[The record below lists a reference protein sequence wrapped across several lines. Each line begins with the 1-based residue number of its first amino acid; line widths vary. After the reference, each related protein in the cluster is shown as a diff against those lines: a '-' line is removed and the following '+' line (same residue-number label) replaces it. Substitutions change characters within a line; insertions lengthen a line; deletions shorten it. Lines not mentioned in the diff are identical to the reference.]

1 MPLARLAGK
10 VFLAAGVGCVALL
23 ALLALVHTPWVEDAA
38 GRWALGRLQPLG
50 ITARVDRLRY
60 NLLTRHVRAEGV
72 SLAAHTT
79 PQQPFLNAGAIDV
92 ALPWSVFTGR
102 VSVDSIQLD
111 ALHVTLIRGKD
122 GSTNWPSMQG
132 GSGAAAPIAIR
143 RLVARD
149 VAVTWRDET
158 LDARAD
164 VADAQLDLSPGA
176 QGAAGRLSVA
186 RPVHLQWQGREM
198 AIQAQAELAWDGTRV
213 MIASAR
219 IESTD
224 FTVTGSGAIGIRAAK
239 PELALTLAV
248 AGSHLEWRGLSGMS
262 VNAAVRVDAQGLDAD
277 RIDLRA
283 AGGAIQARGRLAF
296 DERETSRLTADWQ
309 HLDVARLLTA
319 FAAGTHAPLAALVD
333 GHATASW
340 TTRRADAIT
349 ASIEATTSTGQPTM
363 KRLGLRGTVSAGA
376 SGGAWHAAIDQWI
389 DEALHVEGTAGGRVS
404 NTAFDQSTLT
414 GHLTAAA
421 EDRRSLWRTIE
432 KLDIV
437 PGGWPPPLDGRARAD
452 VVLSGTV
459 GGPSAAAQLAVTDW
473 RQGQVGAVS
482 LTGRATISMHDAQ
495 VSALDAQVGA
505 NTLHARG
512 SVSFDSGRLRGSAE
526 ASVPAMDQVLAASSP
541 LRPSGTLE
549 LSATIAGR
557 VTSPLVNGRA
567 SGQQLGFAG
576 QTADRLAAI
585 FHVAGQT
592 ITVER
597 LELTQLDGRL
607 AASGSYEMRTRAF
620 AATVDASNVA
630 LAPVTG
636 PDAAAPLDIG
646 ARVDAELAASG
657 TFDDPHGEGHVEVRD
672 ARWKDRQVGR
682 IAGTL
687 TLAGPHLQSSLRLPD
702 LFTTATASLALHPFG
717 AFLVDAQVVDGD
729 LAALASR
736 LAVSTEAPV
745 TGTSSLSAHVT
756 GQVDQLTRSRMTVDL
771 QRLDARVGDVPVRAT
786 RAGTASWDDRGLDA
800 GDFVFDIGRSEL
812 RISGRLGHEAGG
824 TINASLNGTL
834 ASLTDVARGLGSFD
848 PGSARPDV
856 DGQVSLAARVTG
868 TLDRPEIDATA
879 QLDDGRLR
887 VAGLPPATG
896 IALRASYAA
905 GLLELARLDG
915 SWQGAT
921 VAATGAAPIG
931 LVASR
936 LPDWFVRTAP
946 RSATAGHL
954 TARLEALT
962 PALLSPWVDAATL
975 NQLGGVS
982 SGTLT
987 LESDTPALASVN
999 GALVLDRAEL
1009 SVAGVRFDQQR
1020 PTRIEVQGDSLRIA
1034 DWEWGGE
1041 GNRVSLGGT
1050 IGLDAPR
1057 ALDVSADG
1065 SVDLRALG
1073 AFLPVIRTAGR
1084 GALHARI
1091 TGTMDAPLVDGRLD
1105 LDHGELRLASPQ
1117 FYVSDLAGSLL
1128 VTRDEITVSDV
1139 YGSANGGTLSV
1150 AGRIGYAG
1158 LQLTNGRLAFTGR
1171 GMAMALPEALKT
1183 AVDADL
1189 SLGVDQGNLSLEGD
1203 VTVLGGSYREPLS
1216 LAGGLLQALQ
1226 QPDVVVEAE
1235 SPSARDAMT
1244 LDVRITTSDDIVV
1257 DNNYAQLGLAADLRL
1272 RGTVSQP
1279 VLAGRA
1285 EAREGGRIFLG
1296 GNVYQI
1302 VGSGAV
1308 DFSNPSRIE
1317 PNLNVTALAHVKGRA
1332 GEQDHEVTLTL
1343 KGPPARLETTLTS
1356 DPPLA
1361 QSEIVSL
1368 LVTGRV
1374 QSDSGPVPA
1383 IGRDQLLAYLS
1394 GEFLGVAGRA
1404 AGLDTLR
1411 IEPGGSV
1418 RFDAGLIATET
1429 DPGSRLTFGK
1439 QVRRD
1444 VDVVF
1449 SQNLTDSGAFTWIV
1463 AYRPRRT
1470 IELRVVSDD
1479 RNDRL
1484 YDFRHDITIGGGPA
1498 PASAARAVRPR
1509 VGAVRVTGAPGP
1521 LDAELRGRVSLTAGK
1536 TFDFFRWQQD
1546 RERLERFCQE
1556 GGQLEA
1562 RVVAR
1567 RAEAGSPNAPTVDLE
1582 YDVRLGRRTIV
1593 DLSGAPQAATLRR
1606 TIEALWSRSVF
1617 DVFLIDEATR
1627 AAHEMLVADGY
1638 LRATVVASLVPRGSD
1653 ETHLVLTIEPGPRV
1667 DRRRIAFSG
1676 NQQIATERLETLVR
1690 ARGLDQTMW
1699 LDAAPLDRAV
1709 VALYRDE
1716 GFLSAA
1722 VVAAPPVFE
1731 GTTATLRVTIDE
1743 GPAFR
1748 VDRIEF
1754 TGVNSQ
1760 PLDELKTVFGLQ
1772 PGETFTRAATAQAV
1786 RALGDFYKTR
1796 GFSRVTVVMASRPD
1810 REAGTV
1816 ALAVTVSEGPREV
1829 LRDVAIE
1836 GIRRTSATLVSRE
1849 LHLDVG
1855 APVDP
1860 SALAAARQ
1868 RLYDTGVFRQVD
1880 VEAVPIAAGP
1890 EAGATPVEQPM
1901 RAQVTLDEWPPLR
1914 LRYGFQLDDQQKPA
1928 GEGAGRQLRPG
1939 VAGDLTYRNLLGR
1952 AASAGVAAR
1961 YTTDFRAARAFL
1973 TTPSLF
1979 GLPLTSNVFLSRSR
1993 EQVGSSDRPFVTDKS
2008 DVTVEQR
2015 FRTRGRLQIAYGYSF
2030 QRNHTFDVGADP
2042 NDPFAFDIAVSV
2054 ARLTAT
2060 GIRDTRDD
2068 LVDATRGQFLSATFE
2083 YGVSAL
2089 GSDLRFAKQFTEQ
2102 SYYRTLGRGLVFATA
2117 VRLGLAAGYGQDLIP
2132 SERFFAGGGSTVRGY
2147 AESALGP
2154 RDVFGDAAGGN
2165 ALLVLN
2171 EELRFPI
2178 VWRLRGVGFLDAGN
2192 VFATFGDVA
2201 FADLRVGAGFGL
2213 RVQTP
2218 FALLR
2223 IDLGTPVGRRPGEPR
2238 TRWFFSIGQMF

>member
-23 ALLALVHTPWVEDAA
+23 ALVHTVWVEDAA
-38 GRWALGRLQPLG
+38 GRWAIGRLQPLG

-72 SLAAHTT
+72 SLAALTT
-79 PQQPFLNAGAIDV
+79 PEQPFLNAGVIDV
-92 ALPWSVFTGR
+92 AMRWSPFTGQ
-102 VSVDSIQLD
+102 VSFDSIQLD
-111 ALHVTLIRGKD
+111 ALHVTLIRGRD
-122 GSTNWPSMQG
+122 GSTNWPSAQG
-132 GSGAAAPIAIR
+132 GSGAAAPIPIR
-143 RLVARD
+143 RLVAHD
-149 VAVTWRDET
+149 VAVTWRDEA
-158 LDARAD
+158 LDARVD
-164 VADAQLDLSPGA
+164 VAAVQLDLGPSA
-176 QGAAGRLSVA
+176 QGAAGRLSAA
-186 RPVHLQWQGREM
+186 RPVHLQWQGREI
-198 AIQAQAELAWDGTRV
+198 AIDAQAQLAWDGTRV
-213 MIASAR
+213 TIASAR
-219 IESTD
+219 LESTNV
-224 FTVTGSGAIGIRAAK
+224 TVTGGGAIGILTAK
-239 PELALTLAV
+239 PELALALSV
-248 AGSHLEWRGLSGMS
+248 AGSQLEWRGLSGMS

-277 RIDLRA
+277 RVDVRA
-283 AGGAIQARGRLAF
+283 AGGTIQARGRLAF

-309 HLDVARLLTA
+309 RLDIERLLTA
-319 FAAGTHAPLAALVD
+319 FSAGMHPPLAAFID

-340 TTRRADAIT
+340 TTRRADAVT
-349 ASIEATTSTGQPTM
+349 VTLEATTSTPQPATQ
-363 KRLGLRGTVSAGA
+363 RLGLRGTVSAGA
-376 SGGAWHAAIDQWI
+376 GGGAWHATIDQRI
-389 DEALHVEGTAGGRVS
+389 DEALHVEGTAAGRLS
-404 NTAFDQSTLT
+404 NTALDQSTLT

-421 EDRRSLWRTIE
+421 EGHRPLWRTIE
-432 KLDIV
+432 KLDIL
-437 PGGWPPPLDGRARAD
+437 PGDWPPPLDGQARAD

-459 GGPSAAAQLAVTDW
+459 GEPSAAARLAVTDW

-482 LTGRATISMHDAQ
+482 LTGQATISMHGAH

-512 SVSFDSGRLRGSAE
+512 SVSFDGGRLSGSAE
-526 ASVPAMDQVLAASSP
+526 ATLPAMDQILAASSP
-541 LRPSGTLE
+541 LRPSGTLQ

-557 VTSPLVNGRA
+557 VTSPLVDGRV

-585 FHVAGQT
+585 FHLAGRT
-592 ITVER
+592 ISVER
-597 LELTQLDGRL
+597 LELTQPDGRL
-607 AASGSYEMRTRAF
+607 VAGGSYDMGTRAF
-620 AATVDASNVA
+620 AADVDASNVA

-636 PDAAAPLDIG
+636 ADAAAPLDLG
-646 ARVDAELAASG
+646 ARVDAKLAASG

-672 ARWKDRQVGR
+672 ARWKDRQLGR

-687 TLAGPHLQSSLRLPD
+687 TLAGPHLLSSLRLPD
-702 LFTTATASLALHPFG
+702 LFTTATASLALRPFG
-717 AFLVDAQVVDGD
+717 AFIVDAQVVDGD

-745 TGTSSLSAHVT
+745 TGTASLNAHIT
-756 GQVDQLTRSRMTVDL
+756 GQVDQLTRSRMTGDL

-800 GDFVFDIGRSEL
+800 GDFVFEIGRSEF
-812 RISGRLGHEAGG
+812 RISGRLGREAGG

-834 ASLTDVARGLGSFD
+834 ASLADVAIGLGAFD
-848 PGSARPDV
+848 PGSARPEV
-856 DGQVSLAARVTG
+856 EGQVSLAARVAG
-868 TLDRPEIDATA
+868 TIDRPEIDATA
-879 QLDDGRLR
+879 QLDDGRVT

-905 GLLELARLDG
+905 GLLELTKLDG

-931 LVASR
+931 LFASR
-936 LPDWFVRTAP
+936 LPDWLVRAAP
-946 RSATAGHL
+946 RSASAGHL

-987 LESDTPALASVN
+987 LESDTPALASVK

-1020 PTRIEVQGDSLRIA
+1020 PTRIEVRGDSLRIA
-1034 DWEWGGE
+1034 EWEWGGE

-1057 ALDVSADG
+1057 ALDVSAEG

-1073 AFLPVIRTAGR
+1073 AFLRGIRTAGH
-1084 GALHARI
+1084 GALHARV
-1091 TGTMDAPLVDGRLD
+1091 TGTLDAPLVDGRVD
-1105 LDHGELRLASPQ
+1105 LDHGELRLASPP
-1117 FYVSDLAGSLL
+1117 FIVSELGGSL
-1128 VTRDEITVSDV
+1128 VFTRDAITVSDV
-1139 YGSANGGTLSV
+1139 YGSANGGTLSIE
-1150 AGRIGYAG
+1150 GRVGYTG
-1158 LQLTNGRLAFTGR
+1158 LQLTAGRLAFTGR
-1171 GMAMALPEALKT
+1171 GMAMAFPEALKT
-1183 AVDADL
+1183 EVDADL
-1189 SLGVDQGNLSLEGD
+1189 SLGIDGGRLSLGGD

-1226 QPDVVVEAE
+1226 QPDVVEEAE
-1235 SPSARDAMT
+1235 SPSALDAMT
-1244 LDVRITTSDDIVV
+1244 LDVRITTSDDVVV

-1302 VGSGAV
+1302 EGTGAV

-1317 PNLNVTALAHVKGRA
+1317 PDLNITALARVSGN
-1332 GEQDHEVTLTL
+1332 EITLTL
-1343 KGPPARLETTLTS
+1343 KGPPTRLETVLTS
-1356 DPPLA
+1356 PGMSTGD
-1361 QSEIVSL
+1361 IVSL

-1374 QSDSGPVPA
+1374 QSDSGTLPA

-1404 AGLDTLR
+1404 VGLDTLR

-1418 RFDAGLIATET
+1418 SFDAGLIATET

-1439 QVRRD
+1439 QVTRNI
-1444 VDVVF
+1444 DVVY

-1463 AYRPRRT
+1463 GYRPRRN

-1479 RNDRL
+1479 HNDRL

-1498 PASAARAVRPR
+1498 PKSAAPAARPR
-1509 VGAVRVTGAPGP
+1509 IGAVRVTGAPGP
-1521 LDAELRGRVSLTAGK
+1521 LEAELRGRVSLTGGK
-1536 TFDFFRWQQD
+1536 TFDFFVWQQD
-1546 RERLERFCQE
+1546 RDRLERFCQE
-1556 GGQLEA
+1556 SGHLGA
-1562 RVVAR
+1562 RVVAKR
-1567 RAEAGSPNAPTVDLE
+1567 VVAGSPDAPTVDLE
-1582 YDVRLGRRTIV
+1582 FEVRLGRRTIV
-1593 DLSGAPQAATLRR
+1593 DLPGAPQASKLRR
-1606 TIEALWSRSVF
+1606 AIEALWSRAVF
-1617 DVFLIDEATR
+1617 DAFLIDDATN
-1627 AAHEMLVADGY
+1627 AARTMLVADGY
-1638 LRATVVASLVPRGSD
+1638 LRATVAATMVLRGTD
-1653 ETHLVLTIEPGPRV
+1653 ETHLVLTIDPGPRT

-1676 NQQIATERLETLVR
+1676 NRVIATERLDALVR
-1690 ARGLDQTMW
+1690 TSGLDQSAW

-1709 VALYRDE
+1709 VALYRDA
-1716 GFLSAA
+1716 GFLSAT
-1722 VVAAPPVFE
+1722 VTSGPPVFE
-1731 GTTATLRVTIDE
+1731 ETRATLPVAIDE

-1754 TGVNSQ
+1754 AGVNSQ
-1760 PLDELKTVFGLQ
+1760 PLDELRTVFGLQ
-1772 PGETFTRAATAQAV
+1772 PGATLTRAATAQAV
-1786 RALGDFYKTR
+1786 RALGDLYKTR
-1796 GFSRVTVVMASRPD
+1796 GFSRVTVAMASRPD
-1810 REAGTV
+1810 HQAGTV

-1829 LRDVAIE
+1829 LRDVTIE
-1836 GIRRTSATLVSRE
+1836 GTRRTSATLVSRE
-1849 LHLDVG
+1849 LRLDVG

-1860 SALAAARQ
+1860 SALAAARR
-1868 RLYDTGVFRQVD
+1868 RLYDTGIFRRVD
-1880 VEAVPIAAGP
+1880 VEAVPIAASP

-1939 VAGDLTYRNLLGR
+1939 VAGDLTYRNLFGR

-1961 YTTDFRAARAFL
+1961 YTTDFRAARVFV

-1979 GLPLTSNVFLSRSR
+1979 GLPLTSNVYLSRSR
-1993 EQVGSSDRPFVTDKS
+1993 EQVGSNDRPFVADKS
-2008 DVTVEQR
+2008 DVTLEQR
-2015 FRTRGRLQIAYGYSF
+2015 FRTRGRLQVAYGYSF
-2030 QRNHTFDVGADP
+2030 QRNHTFDVNADP
-2042 NDPFAFDIAVSV
+2042 NDPFAFDIVVSV
-2054 ARLTAT
+2054 AKLTAT

-2068 LVDATRGQFLSATFE
+2068 LVDATRGQFLSSTFE

-2089 GSDLRFAKQFTEQ
+2089 GSDLRFAKQFTEL
-2102 SYYRTLGRGLVFATA
+2102 SYYRALGRGLVFATA
-2117 VRLGLAAGYGQDLIP
+2117 GRLGLAAGYGQDLIP

-2192 VFATFGDVA
+2192 AFAAVGDVA
-2201 FADLRVGAGFGL
+2201 VADLRFGTGFGL

-2223 IDLGTPVGRRPGEPR
+2223 IDLGTPVGRRSGESR
-2238 TRWFFSIGQMF
+2238 TRWFFSIGQVF